1 MPKNEDRDAETARV
15 ARELDRLEALAAR
28 RRLRV
33 GLLRAA
39 RGTLG
44 AGATLATLIKLKLA
58 GSLALKLGI
67 AVLVGL
73 GLAWPVVVLAVV
85 VLIGFVLALVSLFDG
100 GAADCP
106 DTACG
111 DGCERREKRAA
122 RLRHL
127 IARRQA
133 WLAAP
138 SGPAPSARRRE
149 ADPLSAA

>member
-1 MPKNEDRDAETARV
+1 M
-15 ARELDRLEALAAR
+15 ARELERLEALAIR

-33 GLLRAA
+33 RLLRAA

-58 GSLALKLGI
+58 GSLTLKLGI

-73 GLAWPVVVLAVV
+73 GLACPFVVLAVV
-85 VLIGFVLALVSLFDG
+85 VLMGFVLAVVSLFDG
-100 GAADCP
+100 GSVDCP
-106 DTACG
+106 DTAWG
-111 DGCERREKRAA
+111 DGCERREKRAV

-127 IARRQA
+127 IARREA

-138 SGPAPSARRRE
+138 SGPAPSAQRRE
-149 ADPLSAA
+149 AAPLSAR